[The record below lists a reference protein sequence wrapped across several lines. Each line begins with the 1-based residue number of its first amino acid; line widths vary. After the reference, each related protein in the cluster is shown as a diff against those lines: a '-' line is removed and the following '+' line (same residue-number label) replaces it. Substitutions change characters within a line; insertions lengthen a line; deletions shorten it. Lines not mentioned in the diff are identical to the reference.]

1 MHSPHRDL
9 IKLANTSTKK
19 EVYVNSNTKEKV
31 QLYIKMNI
39 LQTSEK
45 EITML
50 NFFEHMGELK
60 LFNHIILDMRS
71 TGKNQ
76 YYHNAQSMIDIEKQL
91 ELKKSTQHKYIKLM
105 VAKDLLIK
113 IQNGI
118 YKINPK
124 HLQL

>member
-9 IKLANTSTKK
+9 IKLANTSIKK